1 MRRLKL
7 RMPCTAL
14 LQTRISV
21 RSSSSK
27 LPPTQSVVSAS
38 LAQIHFGVETHPT
51 PPRLHGC
58 PASHIEA
65 SVTALLALPVPPIL
79 RMPGMTRV
87 HAAVSAP
94 IFPSSGVGTET
105 AIPAAKSAPNQG
117 TKESKNGMLGT
128 MSSANGNR

>member
-1 MRRLKL
+1 MRRPKL
-7 RMPCTAL
+7 RMPSTAL

-58 PASHIEA
+58 PANHIEA
-65 SVTALLALPVPPIL
+65 SAATPLVPTVPPIL
-79 RMPGMTRV
+79 RMALNDLCPLRRV
-87 HAAVSAP
+87 RRNL
-94 IFPSSGVGTET
+94 PSTGVRTEV
-105 AIPAAKSAPNQG
+105 AILRASDG
-117 TKESKNGMLGT
+117 DCREGIS
-128 MSSANGNR
+128 

>member
-1 MRRLKL
+1 MRRPKL
-7 RMPCTAL
+7 RMPSTAL

-79 RMPGMTRV
+79 RMAWNDSCPRRRV
-87 HAAVSAP
+87 RP
-94 IFPSSGVGTET
+94 DLPFIRRR
-105 AIPAAKSAPNQG
+105 N
-117 TKESKNGMLGT
+117 
-128 MSSANGNR
+128 